1 MATIS
6 TILFEGREYELS
18 VYNGQAIINVPIR
31 FFTVDCQSNEVAFDF
46 DGFESAYFKVYSERI
61 GRTLKTIIPTRSAEY
76 LILNASESDMTFE
89 DNGKYFYEIGYIMS
103 GGYDIVLRYGQF
115 NVL

>member
-1 MATIS
+1 MAIINTR
-6 TILFEGREYELS
+6 LFEGKEYELS
-18 VYNGQAIINVPIR
+18 VYNEQAIINMGIR
-31 FFTVDCQSNEVAFDF
+31 FYTIDCDGNETAFDF
-46 DGFESAYFKVYSERI
+46 DGFDSAYFKVYTERR

-76 LILNASESDMTFE
+76 LIINASESDMTF
-89 DNGKYFYEIGYIMS
+89 DDDGKYFYEVGYIMS